1 MGIFTE
7 SRLIRYVE
15 WQKLWIISR
24 AHVNMQRF
32 LQALR
37 NDGTT
42 DGLYKEIFEAL
53 TSNSV
58 NVSELQGI
66 LSSRFD

>member
-1 MGIFTE
+1 MNLRFICGPMSTDMHTGSI
-7 SRLIRYVE
+7 
-15 WQKLWIISR
+15 
-24 AHVNMQRF
+24 MQRF

-58 NVSELQGI
+58 KVSESQGI
-66 LSSRFD
+66 SSSRFD